1 MRFAHGDCFC
11 VSDDEQWMILNSLNV
26 ASINLATERSRRY
39 WSPAGILEL
48 LIEQSSIASLLTT
61 RSVREEGHW
70 YHQVHIWDLG
80 HNVVDSWIAGTLERL
95 KDIYQYL
102 NNTHIDWSY
111 IMSQQRPPPQQHPP
125 QGYVAGGAPT
135 HPPPMHHHQPPP
147 PMGVVVG
154 MPAGGPGGGPPSQPP
169 PPTILQR
176 PTPPGGPPTNNSNH
190 ANNNNN
196 HNRRPANTSN
206 PNTGIPYGHVP
217 GYLPGSS
224 SLVEELDQR
233 LLIVLRDGR
242 HVLGVRY
249 WRMGLFHAFLRY
261 V

>member
-1 MRFAHGDCFC
+1 MTSERYWTVWTWRRSTWQLRIHKDIEGLPESWYCT
-11 VSDDEQWMILNSLNV
+11 LNSRQSHGYWQHGHRGREV
-26 ASINLATERSRRY
+26 ISSRTDLR
-39 WSPAGILEL
+39 PGAHIVD
-48 LIEQSSIASLLTT
+48 
-61 RSVREEGHW
+61 VR
-70 YHQVHIWDLG
+70 
-80 HNVVDSWIAGTLERL
+80 IAGTLETL
-95 KDIYQYL
+95 EDIGQYRK
-102 NNTHIDWSY
+102 NTQIDWSY
-111 IMSQQRPPPQQHPP
+111 IMSQQRPPPPPQQHQPP
-125 QGYVAGGAPT
+125 QGFVAAGAPT
-135 HPPPMHHHQPPP
+135 HPPPMHHQQPPP

-176 PTPPGGPPTNNSNH
+176 PTPPGGPPANNSNH
-190 ANNNNN
+190 ANSNNN

-242 HVLGVRY
+242 HVLGVRF
-249 WRMGLFHAFLRY
+249 RK
-261 V
+261 